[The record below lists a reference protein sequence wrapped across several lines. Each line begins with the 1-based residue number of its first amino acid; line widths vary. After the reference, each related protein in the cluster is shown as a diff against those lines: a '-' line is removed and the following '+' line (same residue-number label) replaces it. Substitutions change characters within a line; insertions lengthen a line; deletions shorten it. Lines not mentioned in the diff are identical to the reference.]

1 MKLISTITINNYTLL
16 HTVTHWQLHLV
27 DSCFRHLDS
36 SIHHLMSVC
45 TLVFYSRSLDPEVV
59 WFRLTCFDIIL
70 CICKAGFQFSWAGF
84 HCWGVENIPSAL
96 WKYLS
101 WKNQK
106 DSTKCSLQFGDSNCI
121 CLLTFLLA
129 ASGYLTYLNCLEF
142 RFPSGPSFLFVCWT
156 LILVSLVVIRLQ
168 FLLILL
174 QSPARKSD
182 NFHRC

>member
-106 DSTKCSLQFGDSNCI
+106 HSTKCSLQFGDSNCI
-121 CLLTFLLA
+121 CLLTFFWRLLVIWRIWTA
-129 ASGYLTYLNCLEF
+129 WN
-142 RFPSGPSFLFVCWT
+142 FV
-156 LILVSLVVIRLQ
+156 
-168 FLLILL
+168 FLL
-174 QSPARKSD
+174 D
-182 NFHRC
+182 HRFCLCAELWFLYHWL